1 MSTLIGA
8 RDASKN
14 ALGDAEKRMQAE
26 VKHVDVRLG
35 ELFDKVEA
43 LVAGVTDSVAARET
57 LEALQM
63 EQETLKRN
71 AQQFKTRN
79 DEVKQRADDAHDKVR
94 ALEQKFIKEMED
106 KDDELEALTKVVQ
119 QATAAGAMS
128 AAAMPSAPAVAAA
141 EPPVNVFATTL
152 VSKLTDQVKRLE
164 GLADASATEQEAL
177 SERTRDNAGAIRKLQ
192 NAVEQLDVH
201 RGAVYVSDVALQKL
215 EEEVRRLGLLQE
227 TLREGVP
234 LSSSDGSVRTS
245 VTGLVAGSDGE
256 MHMRLREQ
264 LNFLRAEMDAGFIK
278 QNNTLDAAVR
288 GSARAEALGKSLE
301 ALVKQTREELTS
313 EVELERE
320 RVSDAEVKVRKV
332 GERIKKQLDEAL
344 EEMRASLE
352 SLEEQ
357 RRADS
362 GSKGLRK
369 SDAALQQLLDRTDVL
384 EEEVQRLGELT
395 LESTRG
401 TTPRNQMDA
410 ETTVTIVALRE
421 LEGKVARVEHVQLS
435 DGKRLSSC
443 EQDVAAAKA
452 ELRRCVDTV
461 VNLGSGRVGAGVGS
475 AISTPVR
482 PSSRAHSGKDADPGS
497 VREGVDVVGERQK
510 WATARVSSSDE
521 SADEEAHSLSREG
534 RFRSRGGKALSQQG
548 SVRSKQGGHRR
559 RSASPSMRM
568 PAASDSVESDDLEAP
583 APIRRPASAMRE
595 RPRPASAQRQPLRAT
610 YDARGSGAGA
620 NLHRGG
626 AARGLDRAVERE
638 LTQLK
643 RMFGL

>member
-106 KDDELEALTKVVQ
+106 KDDELDALTKVVQ

-141 EPPVNVFATTL
+141 EPPVNVLTTTL

-288 GSARAEALGKSLE
+288 GSARADVPGFSFTPLLLSVPPVGQLG
-301 ALVKQTREELTS
+301 
-313 EVELERE
+313 
-320 RVSDAEVKVRKV
+320 
-332 GERIKKQLDEAL
+332 
-344 EEMRASLE
+344 
-352 SLEEQ
+352 
-357 RRADS
+357 
-362 GSKGLRK
+362 
-369 SDAALQQLLDRTDVL
+369 
-384 EEEVQRLGELT
+384 
-395 LESTRG
+395 
-401 TTPRNQMDA
+401 
-410 ETTVTIVALRE
+410 
-421 LEGKVARVEHVQLS
+421 H
-435 DGKRLSSC
+435 
-443 EQDVAAAKA
+443 
-452 ELRRCVDTV
+452 
-461 VNLGSGRVGAGVGS
+461 
-475 AISTPVR
+475 
-482 PSSRAHSGKDADPGS
+482 
-497 VREGVDVVGERQK
+497 
-510 WATARVSSSDE
+510 
-521 SADEEAHSLSREG
+521 
-534 RFRSRGGKALSQQG
+534 
-548 SVRSKQGGHRR
+548 
-559 RSASPSMRM
+559 
-568 PAASDSVESDDLEAP
+568 
-583 APIRRPASAMRE
+583 
-595 RPRPASAQRQPLRAT
+595 
-610 YDARGSGAGA
+610 
-620 NLHRGG
+620 
-626 AARGLDRAVERE
+626 
-638 LTQLK
+638 
-643 RMFGL
+643 